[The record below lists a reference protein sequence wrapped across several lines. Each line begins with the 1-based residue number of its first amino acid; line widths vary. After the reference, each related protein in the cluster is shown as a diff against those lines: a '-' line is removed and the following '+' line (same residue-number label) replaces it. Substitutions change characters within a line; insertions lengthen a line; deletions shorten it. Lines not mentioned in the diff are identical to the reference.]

1 MNNPNNFIHTRSY
14 LSTLQ
19 KFNSSSQ
26 PTTPK
31 LTSPGVIGTIPQNQQ
46 NTKSANTI
54 GTSSN
59 DLIVNHNTNNSNDEQ
74 IQLLINNL
82 SDDEIDEESKEENLR
97 KNLSNLI
104 GRVCLIDLFH
114 FIYFLLIF
122 I

>member
-26 PTTPK
+26 LTTPK

-82 SDDEIDEESKEENLR
+82 SDDEIDEESKEEILR